1 MLKLTF
7 VGALVVAI
15 SCAVGA
21 TTVTAAMDPIKE
33 RKAIMKE
40 KVLKNWKVVKGMA
53 KGKVPYDGKAAAAAF
68 ADISKAVVGIEK
80 LFPKGSETGG
90 KTTAKATIWTDM
102 KGFTAK
108 FVAFRA
114 DTAAAAGTAGKS
126 EADLK
131 AAVGKVGKGCGG
143 CHKAFRVKKKK
154 K

>member
-15 SCAVGA
+15 GCAVGA
-21 TTVTAAMDPIKE
+21 TTVTAAKDPIKE

-40 KVLKNWKVVKGMA
+40 KVLKNWKALKGMA
-53 KGKVPYDGKAAAAAF
+53 GGKTSYDGKAASAAF
-68 ADISKAVVGIEK
+68 SAISKAVVGYEK

-90 KTTAKATIWTDM
+90 KTTASPAIWKDM

-114 DTAAAAGTAGKS
+114 DADAAAGSAGKGL
-126 EADLK
+126 ADLK
-131 AAVGKVGKGCGG
+131 AAVAKVGKGCGG

>member
-40 KVLKNWKVVKGMA
+40 KVLKNWKVVKPMA
-53 KGKVPYDGKAAAAAF
+53 KGKAPYDGKAAAAAF
-68 ADISKAVVGIEK
+68 AAISKAVMGFEDR
-80 LFPKGSETGG
+80 FPKGTETGG
-90 KTTAKATIWTDM
+90 KTTAKATIWEDM
-102 KGFTAK
+102 KGFKAK
-108 FVAFRA
+108 FVKFRA
-114 DTAAAAGTAGKS
+114 DTKAAAGQAAKS
-126 EADLK
+126 EADFK
-131 AAVGKVGKGCGG
+131 AAFTTVGKGCGG

-154 K
+154 T